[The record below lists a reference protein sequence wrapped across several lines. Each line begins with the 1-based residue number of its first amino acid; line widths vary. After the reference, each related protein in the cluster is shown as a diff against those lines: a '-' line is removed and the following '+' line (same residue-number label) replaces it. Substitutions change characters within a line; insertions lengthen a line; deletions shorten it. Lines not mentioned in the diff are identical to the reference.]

1 MSDPE
6 ALRSMIFDVINNQMR
21 DGTPPETKETYDRLL
36 AEGYPE
42 EEVMKY
48 IGSVVSSEIFSVVK
62 EGRTY
67 DEQRYVAA
75 LRALPKLPWEE
86 E

>member
-1 MSDPE
+1 
-6 ALRSMIFDVINNQMR
+6 MIFDVINNQIR
-21 DGTPPETKETYDRLL
+21 DGTPPETKATYDRLL
-36 AEGYPE
+36 AEEYPE

-67 DEQRYVAA
+67 DEQRYVAV
-75 LRALPKLPWEE
+75 LRALPRLPWDKE
-86 E
+86 

>member
-1 MSDPE
+1 MDDPE
-6 ALRSMIFDVINNQMR
+6 YLRAAIFGVIDNQIG
-21 DGTPPETKETYDRLL
+21 DLTPPETKETYDRLL

-48 IGSVVSSEIFSVVK
+48 IGCVVSSEIFGVLR

-67 DEQRYVAA
+67 NEEAYVKA
-75 LRALPKLPWEE
+75 LHALPKLPWDES
-86 E
+86 

>member
-6 ALRSMIFDVINNQMR
+6 VLRSVIFQVINNQIR

-36 AEGYPE
+36 AQGYSQ

-48 IGSVVSSEIFSVVK
+48 IGSVVSSEIFSVLK
-62 EGRTY
+62 HGQTY
-67 DEQRYVAA
+67 DQHRYVAA
-75 LRALPKLPWEE
+75 LKALPRLPWDEE
-86 E
+86 